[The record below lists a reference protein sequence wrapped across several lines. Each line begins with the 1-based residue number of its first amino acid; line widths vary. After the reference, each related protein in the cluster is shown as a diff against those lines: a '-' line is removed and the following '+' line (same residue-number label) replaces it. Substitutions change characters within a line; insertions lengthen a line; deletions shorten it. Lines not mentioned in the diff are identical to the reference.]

1 MAVVG
6 VPAVTGLTSLALE
19 AAEALEDQSKLNN
32 QIKDHPYSDPN
43 PDRVPSPD
51 PSFSANSPLE
61 QGDILSPLERLLDT
75 LFSLEYLAIVTMLLI
90 LFLFTYGY
98 IQNYTSKIFHKFVMR
113 YIPSKFIPASWRY
126 TIFYNKI
133 VKYNTHA
140 RNISLIFFII
150 ILFLIHFLSIYI
162 CYKLKTNIDDFVQV
176 YNYLKGI
183 DKSLILLT
191 INYRYTGI
199 TNTNLFNIIYKHTL
213 YSISLLKFKYLNVIN
228 YQFYIF

>member
-32 QIKDHPYSDPN
+32 QIKDHPYSDPK
-43 PDRVPSPD
+43 PDRVPSPYQ
-51 PSFSANSPLE
+51 SFTANSPLE
-61 QGDILSPLERLLDT
+61 EGEILSPLERLLDT

-113 YIPSKFIPASWRY
+113 YIPSKFIPWY

-162 CYKLKTNIDDFVQV
+162 FYKFSNTIF
-176 YNYLKGI
+176 YL
-183 DKSLILLT
+183 
-191 INYRYTGI
+191 
-199 TNTNLFNIIYKHTL
+199 
-213 YSISLLKFKYLNVIN
+213 
-228 YQFYIF
+228 

>member
-1 MAVVG
+1 MC
-6 VPAVTGLTSLALE
+6 
-19 AAEALEDQSKLNN
+19 
-32 QIKDHPYSDPN
+32 
-43 PDRVPSPD
+43 
-51 PSFSANSPLE
+51 
-61 QGDILSPLERLLDT
+61 
-75 LFSLEYLAIVTMLLI
+75 
-90 LFLFTYGY
+90 
-98 IQNYTSKIFHKFVMR
+98 
-113 YIPSKFIPASWRY
+113 
-126 TIFYNKI
+126 
-133 VKYNTHA
+133 
-140 RNISLIFFII
+140 
-150 ILFLIHFLSIYI
+150 IYI